1 MRRQLFILDREMLA
15 LVGQKALQ
23 ETYEEMVREDLAHP
37 PYESYTIQVPM
48 GAVIRANKKGSLDEM
63 AAQGDERAI
72 RLHDMPLQIVIENQ
86 TFSIQVSDHSQKR
99 WRTLESF
106 MIECAHLY
114 PTFSEHTKQLQQMA
128 GHIQALL
135 IVLLDTSN
143 VEKHVTHNRLA
154 RLGVGKQQYEYV
166 TTLKLGKIPDAPSGD
181 APHFTGQQRCPHLRR
196 SHVRRQHYGPNN
208 SYVKKIRIKAIFVNG
223 YDPDEGGGR
232 VYYNV
237 KLRKGP
243 ST

>member
-23 ETYEEMVREDLAHP
+23 ETYEEMVAEGLAQP

-48 GAVIRANKKGSLDEM
+48 GAVIRSNNQGTLDEM
-63 AAQGDERAI
+63 AEQGDERAL
-72 RLHDMPLQIVIENQ
+72 RLHDAPLQIVIDKGN
-86 TFSIQVSDHSQKR
+86 FAIQVSDHRHKN
-99 WRTLESF
+99 WVTLEYF
-106 MIECAHLY
+106 MAKNAKLYATFTASYSEQLKTAATHL
-114 PTFSEHTKQLQQMA
+114 
-128 GHIQALL
+128 QALL

-143 VEKHVTHNRLA
+143 VERHVTHNRLA

-166 TTLKLGKIPDAPSGD
+166 TTLKLGRIPDAPRGD
-181 APHFTGQQRCPHLRR
+181 APHFTGQTRCPHLRR
-196 SHVRRQHYGPNN
+196 SHIRRQHYGPNN
-208 SYVKKIRIKAIFVNG
+208 SYVKKVRIAAIFVNG
-223 YDPDEGGGR
+223 YDPNEGGGR

-243 ST
+243 K